1 MILTAPEWS
10 PCSVQFTHGFP
21 RRMIDAEHGGFLP
34 GNIIV
39 AAKATNMSLR
49 RMAICDVA
57 SLVSHTSVAGTGLTV
72 GQLSNLR

>member
-1 MILTAPEWS
+1 
-10 PCSVQFTHGFP
+10 
-21 RRMIDAEHGGFLP
+21 MIDAEHGGFLP

-72 GQLSNLR
+72 SQLSNLR